1 MTLAQKA
8 KLLDDQVRKMHLRN
22 GFNASIQLSEK
33 GNLSTGQLKDSDND
47 GLWTAMYLAGQAFRY
62 VSTQDPEALANCKES
77 LLAMERL
84 YTVNPVEGF
93 PSRSFERSGYIPQL
107 ADPDRWQ
114 HASDPEWDW
123 KATTSS
129 DEAMQ
134 QYITE
139 KAMGYLAINQNA
151 PVVVAGDKSV
161 RYEEVIL
168 LMVALK
174 KAGVPQVG
182 LMTDPVN

>member
-1 MTLAQKA
+1 VITQGVKVDLPQAESEQLPEDAKPPFIVSVNTEGEYVIKA
-8 KLLDDQVRKMHLRN
+8 GEADD
-22 GFNASIQLSEK
+22 E
-33 GNLSTGQLKDSDND
+33 
-47 GLWTAMYLAGQAFRY
+47 
-62 VSTQDPEALANCKES
+62 
-77 LLAMERL
+77 
-84 YTVNPVEGF
+84 PV
-93 PSRSFERSGYIPQL
+93 PSGTP
-107 ADPDRWQ
+107 
-114 HASDPEWDW
+114 
-123 KATTSS
+123 
-129 DEAMQ
+129 EAMQ

-174 KAGVPQVG
+174 NAGVPQVG